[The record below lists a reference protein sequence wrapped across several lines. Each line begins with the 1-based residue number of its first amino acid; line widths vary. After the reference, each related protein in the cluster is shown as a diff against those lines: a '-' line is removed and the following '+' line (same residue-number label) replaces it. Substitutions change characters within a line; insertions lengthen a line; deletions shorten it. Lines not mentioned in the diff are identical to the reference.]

1 MQVTAGWMAWSASH
15 SASIGVAMANDPRMT
30 GYLMRAL
37 SAEMAA
43 VQQYLT
49 QSSLTAMWQLKE
61 YSGRFRRDAE
71 EELGHAQRL
80 IEHMLMLGIPFNG
93 TQLPPIRPGRSLE
106 EMLLIDRGLEID
118 VIRLYEEAAHYC
130 ARMRAEE
137 LQALFAGLLQEEL
150 GHLRDLDHL
159 LIEMHRGATS

>member
-1 MQVTAGWMAWSASH
+1 MPVTAGWTAWSASH
-15 SASIGVAMANDPRMT
+15 SANIGVAMANDPRMT

-49 QSSLTAMWQLKE
+49 QASLTAMWQLGAP
-61 YSGRFRRDAE
+61 SSRFRRDAE

-80 IEHMLMLGIPFNG
+80 IERMLVLGIPSNG

-106 EMLLIDRGLEID
+106 EMLLIDRELEIE
-118 VIRLYEEAAHYC
+118 VIRLYEEAANYC
-130 ARMRAEE
+130 ARVRAAET
-137 LQALFAGLLQEEL
+137 QTLFADLLQEEL
-150 GHLRDLDHL
+150 GHLHDLDGM
-159 LIEMHRGATS
+159 LIEMHQGETS